1 MVWIM
6 ALLTPYRE
14 KTATGARTINKQ
26 ARDIVNPASPDK
38 PELVIGQRA
47 VPSGRQGHAEQEWL
61 RKSVTAISAI
71 SPGSSRWTTLF
82 TVEVD
87 FGDSRLVLYQTV
99 EALGHLELAYA
110 TTIHKSQGGEHMS
123 VLISIQGGRMLQRS
137 LIYTA
142 ITRAKLAATIVGSW
156 SAVAY
161 AIENNNEQARRT
173 HLVARLNELQ
183 NCA

>member
-1 MVWIM
+1 MVSGSRLGDKVMQNKNTEEVSNGDIG
-6 ALLTPYRE
+6 YI
-14 KTATGARTINKQ
+14 TGIESM
-26 ARDIVNPASPDK
+26 DDS
-38 PELVIGQRA
+38 
-47 VPSGRQGHAEQEWL
+47 
-61 RKSVTAISAI
+61 
-71 SPGSSRWTTLF
+71 F

-161 AIENNNEQARRT
+161 AIENNNEQERCT
-173 HLVARLNELQ
+173 HLAARLNELQ